1 MAKMKDDHSPATV
14 KMTLQVP
21 RGLVM
26 FLENLQQTGGPNMKE
41 HLEEVLTKELETFL
55 GDLPDDVFNIPL
67 LREKYGAGS
76 DIYILKP

>member
-1 MAKMKDDHSPATV
+1 MKMKDDHGPATV
-14 KMTLQVP
+14 QMTLQVP

-26 FLENLQQTGGPNMKE
+26 FLENMQQAGGPNMKE

-67 LREKYGAGS
+67 LREKYGEGS
-76 DIYILKP
+76 DVYQPKP